1 MTTSLVDADSILVVD
16 VGSVSTRAFLFD
28 VVSGTYRFLA
38 MGEAATTSRAP
49 FHNIGEGLRMAID
62 RLQMITG
69 RILVNEGEEII
80 IPSMADGS
88 GVDKFVATISFGAPL
103 KVVVVGLLEDVSLES
118 AKRLAES
125 TYTQI
130 SQVISLNDQ
139 RKIDTQINTFLRSR
153 PDLIIASGGTENGAS
168 ESVIKLLESVG
179 LACYLLP
186 EENKPELLFV
196 GNQSLKDEIESTM
209 GNLVNIHF
217 APNIRP
223 TLDVEQIDAARA
235 QVANIYT
242 DIKKQKIP
250 GVESINNWARGGL
263 SPTSTAFGRLIR
275 FLSKVQTSKKSVL
288 GIDVGA
294 SASTIAAALD
304 GDLSLSVLPQFG
316 IGSSLAN
323 LLKYV
328 ELEDIARWVDAD
340 VATEYLWDYLMNKSQ
355 YPSSIPATKD
365 ELAIEQALARIL
377 IQSAIKYSRNSFPAQ
392 ISSTYEDLLPVFE
405 PILASGSVLS
415 RAPTLAQS
423 VLMILDGVQPTG
435 ITTIILDQN
444 GIATALGAASVS
456 NTILPIH
463 LLESN
468 SFLHLGTVISPV
480 GKARP
485 GTPIMQIKMI
495 QESGRETRLEVNQGT
510 LQVLPLPYGQTAR
523 VQLQPYQRFDVGMG
537 VSGRGGSLRVT
548 GGSLGVI
555 VDARGRP
562 VQLPEDSLKRRQLF
576 NQWMMS
582 LGGS

>member
-49 FHNIGEGLRMAID
+49 FHNIGEGLQMAID

-168 ESVIKLLESVG
+168 QSVIKLLESVG

-423 VLMILDGVQPTG
+423 VLMILDGIQPTG